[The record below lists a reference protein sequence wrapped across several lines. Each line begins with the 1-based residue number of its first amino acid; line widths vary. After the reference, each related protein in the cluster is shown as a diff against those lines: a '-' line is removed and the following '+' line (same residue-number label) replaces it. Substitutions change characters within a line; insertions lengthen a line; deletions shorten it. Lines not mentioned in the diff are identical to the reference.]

1 MDEIR
6 KKLLE
11 LGELFDKLLKLKG
24 DKKLYLVGG
33 TIRDILLARS
43 PQDFDFVVEGSGME
57 FARKFARTIDGA
69 FVVLSVEE
77 DEARV
82 VHSATGVLFD
92 FLGLGSKELSLDL
105 ARRDFT
111 INALAVDIDELLSE
125 TERLSGTER
134 LIDPFSGLVHLNERL
149 IYPVSDDSL
158 NLDPLR
164 ILRAF
169 RFSLELDFQVDEKV
183 LAQAQGL
190 SLSQV
195 APERISFELLRIM
208 EHPVSFGAIE
218 LLNDLGFLAQLFP
231 EAEDLFRDKELLDHS
246 LETYKEI
253 ERILTTDSFFSG
265 FPLEFDNY
273 LTSLPKRRALLK
285 LSGLLHDICKPETK
299 FSTDEGEVHFYG
311 HDSLGA
317 RRVER
322 MLKERL
328 RLSKK
333 ETIMVKIL
341 VARHMHLHLLAT
353 SPVLTDRAIRRFFRL
368 LKDEYFGLMILTYGD
383 GYATAGRTGHLE
395 AAITRMLK
403 LKQEDDAKIKIERL
417 VTGDDLI
424 ALGLKPGPV
433 FRPILQELEEL
444 QLEGKIT
451 TKEEGIEYLKENL
464 LKNSNP
470 TGGSAGIDN

>member
-1 MDEIR
+1 MEALR
-6 KKLLE
+6 EKLLA
-11 LGELFDKLLKLKG
+11 LGDIYHKLLLVKG
-24 DKKLYLVGG
+24 VTKLYLVGG
-33 TIRDILLARS
+33 TIRDIVLGRS
-43 PQDFDFVVEGSGME
+43 PQDFDFVVDGSGIE
-57 FARKFARTIDGA
+57 FARKFARTINGA
-69 FVVLSVEE
+69 FVLLSVDE

-82 VHSATGVLFD
+82 IHSPTGVLFD
-92 FLGLGSKELSLDL
+92 FLGLDAKTLFLDL

-111 INALAVDIDELLSE
+111 INALALDIDDLA
-125 TERLSGTER
+125 SGSDR
-134 LIDPFSGLVHLNERL
+134 LIDPFSGFAHLNQRL
-149 IYPVSDDSL
+149 IYPVSEDSL
-158 NLDPLR
+158 SLDPLR

-169 RFSLELDFQVDEKV
+169 RFELELDFKIDPKV
-183 LAQAQGL
+183 LKLARGL
-190 SLSQV
+190 NVQSV
-195 APERISFELLRIM
+195 APERIAYELLRIM
-208 EHPVSFGAIE
+208 EHPASFGAIDR
-218 LLNDLGFLAQLFP
+218 LDRLGFLRQIFPDAAELF
-231 EAEDLFRDKELLDHS
+231 DDSELLHHS
-246 LETYKEI
+246 LGTYKAI
-253 ERILTTDSFFSG
+253 ERILAAASYFSH
-265 FPLEFDNY
+265 FENEYESYF
-273 LTSLPKRRALLK
+273 TSLPRRRALLK
-285 LSGLLHDICKPETK
+285 LAGFLHDICKPETE

-333 ETIMVKIL
+333 EMTMIKTL

-395 AAITRMLK
+395 TAINRMLQ

-424 ALGLKPGPV
+424 AVGLKPGPI

-451 TKEEGIEYLKENL
+451 TKIEGIEYLKEHL
-464 LKNSNP
+464 LTSYLEQ
-470 TGGSAGIDN
+470 

>member
-1 MDEIR
+1 M
-6 KKLLE
+6 LE
-11 LGELFDKLLKLKG
+11 LGDMYNNLLLVKG
-24 DKKLYLVGG
+24 EKKLYLVGG
-33 TIRDILLARS
+33 TIRDIVLGRS
-43 PQDFDFVVEGSGME
+43 PQDFDFVVEGSGIE
-57 FARKFARTIDGA
+57 FARTFARTINGA
-69 FVVLSVEE
+69 FVLLSVDE

-82 VHSATGVLFD
+82 VHSPTGVLFD
-92 FLGLGSKELSLDL
+92 FLGLGAKTLFFDL

-111 INALAVDIDELLSE
+111 INALAVDIDDLV
-125 TERLSGTER
+125 SGNDR
-134 LIDPFSGLVHLNERL
+134 LIDPFSGLAHLNERL
-149 IYPVSDDSL
+149 ICPVSDDSL
-158 NLDPLR
+158 SLDPLR

-169 RFSLELDFQVDEKV
+169 RFELELDFKLDEKI
-183 LAQAQGL
+183 LNLGQGL
-190 SLSQV
+190 NLQPV
-195 APERISFELLRIM
+195 ASERIGYELLRIM
-208 EHPVSFGAIE
+208 EHPTSFGAIE
-218 LLNDLGFLAQLFP
+218 RLDRLGFLRQIFP
-231 EAEDLFRDKELLDHS
+231 EAAELFDDIELLRHS
-246 LETYKEI
+246 LGTYKVI
-253 ERILTTDSFFSG
+253 ERILTHDSFFSQFSNEYEIYFTG
-265 FPLEFDNY
+265 
-273 LTSLPKRRALLK
+273 LPRRRALLK
-285 LSGLLHDICKPETK
+285 LAGFLHDICKPETE

-333 ETIMVKIL
+333 ETIMIKTL

-368 LKDEYFGLMILTYGD
+368 LKDDYFGLMILTFGD

-395 AAITRMLK
+395 AAISRMLQ
-403 LKQEDDAKIKIERL
+403 LKQEDDARIKIERL

-451 TKEEGIEYLKENL
+451 TKVEGIEYLKENL
-464 LKNSNP
+464 LTSYLQQ
-470 TGGSAGIDN
+470 